1 MPSPFP
7 GMDPY
12 LEGHL
17 FQDVHHALANE
28 IRDRLAPQVAP
39 NYVARLMT
47 YHLVAG
53 ERSTSSV
60 GGVYPDVDV
69 SIAKSQG
76 ASSTMV
82 REAAVAYV
90 TSGAINRRAVT
101 PPVIMFTPGL
111 HKVELVAV
119 EIRDRVGN
127 DLITAIEVLS
137 PANKEMPGLGQYVR
151 KRNVYLRS
159 RANLLEIDLLRH
171 GTRATETQGLRATT
185 YLVSLSRASNR
196 RQLEVWPVNL
206 SDPLPVVVVPLRPED
221 SDVPLDLGAALSV
234 VYDRARYDLSID
246 YSAPPAPALE
256 DADSAW
262 ATEWLRSRKS
272 LGQPARA
279 AE

>member
-28 IRDRLAPQVAP
+28 IRDRLAPHVAP
-39 NYVARLMT
+39 NYVARLMS
-47 YHLVAG
+47 YHLIAG
-53 ERSTSSV
+53 DRTTSSV
-60 GGVYPDVDV
+60 GGIYPDVNL
-69 SIAKSQG
+69 SIATSQA
-76 ASSTMV
+76 ASSTRV
-82 REAAVAYV
+82 REASVAYV

-101 PPVIMFTPGL
+101 PPIIIFTPGL
-111 HKVELVAV
+111 HKVELVAI

-127 DLITAIEVLS
+127 DLVTAIEVLS

-171 GTRATETQGLRATT
+171 GIRSVERQGLPATT

-196 RQLEVWPVNL
+196 RQLEIWPINL
-206 SDPLPVVVVPLRPED
+206 PDPLPVVAVPLRPED
-221 SDVPLDLGAALSV
+221 DDVPLDLGATLAV

-246 YSAPPAPALE
+246 YAIPPTPALE
-256 DADSAW
+256 HEDSMW
-262 ATEWLRSRKS
+262 AVEWLRSKQS
-272 LGQPARA
+272 FGQPART